1 MDYNHF
7 AFNIF
12 YIRVTSKKGTKERK
26 EKEYNKENE
35 QVEKLNLLRRLKKE
49 FKGWRRDLKKTL
61 GYYPDSEWIVQLI
74 CGTKE
79 ERNEILKEKKFLTW
93 ENCHF
98 QIWKVQKDDWT
109 IYSDLML
116 SIWIEYLINH
126 TKEWEKSIIQV
137 FSEVWE
143 LLLQWKE
150 EWVYSPQQEKEHIED
165 MIREKFWRKW
175 KCIEVK
181 IWSEQWKNTEVFDAL
196 RSKEKW
202 KRRFWI
208 IPKDEPDI
216 DEYLATTKK
225 EDLSPLPII
234 QYLAYHANKDETLMK
249 LFYDTKPPAYKNDDE
264 LIENYKPWCA
274 DADYY
279 WLVEVWLRLTEVL
292 KWVSIQWWVW
302 RQRVYDKIISL
313 ILNWEDT
320 IQRNDL
326 FDCGAKEKINKYP
339 ALEKLHKIISNRSK
353 ETWLNTDFKQL
364 YIELNR
370 PKLDEVEKKVKMWER
385 IINEIRYW
393 ALIFATLS
401 MFMTSDVKDKDL
413 KESAIKENLV
423 WLDVA
428 RKNRIA
434 DTYPYYD
441 SIHKHIQTEDQRQA
455 LHETNYPDP
464 ESTKFSDYESE
475 QEQILISAYDLS
487 RFNYINH
494 WMVDDWVEKNEIRD
508 LYSDILEW
516 NYRLNE
522 TYLSCEDFMKNYIE
536 ILSEHYKIE
545 FQEKYSHLW
554 KYREYIE
561 NTMKYYDKDVDLSD
575 HKLEEIK
582 IIDEKTN
589 IEKKFSYYMEKDH
602 QIYSLKFV
610 KVYKKGDKEP
620 VILMLARKDYE
631 YPEEFT
637 LEYWKHVAQDLIKN
651 FGKNIWINMQ
661 PENN

>member
-1 MDYNHF
+1 MPGD
-7 AFNIF
+7 
-12 YIRVTSKKGTKERK
+12 TTKKILDPNNKKQELWDDKFKLFPYLKNAIENWRK
-26 EKEYNKENE
+26 TCKKALEYKPN
-35 QVEKLNLLRRLKKE
+35 V
-49 FKGWRRDLKKTL
+49 
-61 GYYPDSEWIVQLI
+61 EWIVQLHQNKQKWD
-74 CGTKE
+74 TK
-79 ERNEILKEKKFLTW
+79 KST
-93 ENCHF
+93 ENINVIDETSKYLDESNF
-98 QIWKVQKDDWT
+98 RLQIGKMQEDWWT
-109 IYSDLML
+109 IYSDEML
-116 SIWIEYLINH
+116 RIWIEYMINH
-126 TKEWEKSIIQV
+126 TKEWEYSIIQIW
-137 FSEVWE
+137 SEVWI
-143 LLLQWKE
+143 LLPQKNEKWILTPEKQKIRIE
-150 EWVYSPQQEKEHIED
+150 EFIK
-165 MIREKFWRKW
+165 REFWDRW
-175 KCIEVK
+175 KCIKVI
-181 IWSEQWKNTEVFDAL
+181 IWSAQGNYKEVFDEL
-196 RSKEKW
+196 NKW
-202 KRRFWI
+202 KEWNRRDLI
-208 IPKDEPDI
+208 IPDSDPSDSLKK
-216 DEYLATTKK
+216 YLKETKK
-225 EDLSPLPII
+225 ENLSPLPII
-234 QYLAYHANKDETLMK
+234 KYLAYQATHDQKLMK
-249 LFYDTKPPAYKNDDE
+249 LFYDTKPESYKTEDWPE
-264 LIENYKPWCA
+264 HIPWST
-274 DADYY
+274 DSDFY
-279 WLVEVWLRLTEVL
+279 WIVEVWLRLTEIL
-292 KWVSIQWWVW
+292 KWISIQWWAW

-313 ILNWEDT
+313 IINWNDNIPKNDEFKFGLNIDNYKGLKNLHNI
-320 IQRNDL
+320 IQEL
-326 FDCGAKEKINKYP
+326 
-339 ALEKLHKIISNRSK
+339 ST

-364 YIELNR
+364 YIELDKKNLNKIKEKIEEKEKLKSKKKNR
-370 PKLDEVEKKVKMWER
+370 R
-385 IINEIRYW
+385 
-393 ALIFATLS
+393 
-401 MFMTSDVKDKDL
+401 
-413 KESAIKENLV
+413 ENLV
-423 WLDVA
+423 YSAIILSILAWWWLYYKSHKA
-428 RKNRIA
+428 RQEKRIKHNTELA
-434 DTYPYYD
+434 KHEDDTRIKYTYPYYD

-545 FQEKYSHLW
+545 FQEKYAHLW

-589 IEKKFSYYMEKDH
+589 IEKKISYYMEKDH

-651 FGKNIWINMQ
+651 FGKNIWINLQ